1 MPDLMNRSNKR
12 SYMYRENTDFQKDTE
27 RNETKRILASPSSIL
42 QYSIRRLIEFVE
54 KKKRKEKEN
63 YQMKISLR
71 SNIRSI
77 RVFRSF
83 EYNQTF
89 SNIVYRG
96 ERGRE
101 KKKETAENRKEQL
114 DKVRRKVRGKGRDQE
129 PRSLGE

>member
-1 MPDLMNRSNKR
+1 MNRSNKR
-12 SYMYRENTDFQKDTE
+12 SYMYRENTDFQKDTGTE

-54 KKKRKEKEN
+54 KKKKRKEKEN

-77 RVFRSF
+77 RVFRSL

-89 SNIVYRG
+89 SNIEYRG

-101 KKKETAENRKEQL
+101 KKETAENRKEQL

>member
-1 MPDLMNRSNKR
+1 MNRSNKR

-27 RNETKRILASPSSIL
+27 RNETKRNEFLPL
-42 QYSIRRLIEFVE
+42 PLPFYNIRICRE
-54 KKKRKEKEN
+54 KKKGKEKEN

-89 SNIVYRG
+89 SNIEYRG

-101 KKKETAENRKEQL
+101 KKRNGGEQKGTA
-114 DKVRRKVRGKGRDQE
+114 
-129 PRSLGE
+129 

>member
-1 MPDLMNRSNKR
+1 MNRSNKR

-54 KKKRKEKEN
+54 KKKKGKEKEN

-89 SNIVYRG
+89 SNIEYRG

-101 KKKETAENRKEQL
+101 KKETAENRKEQL

>member
-1 MPDLMNRSNKR
+1 
-12 SYMYRENTDFQKDTE
+12 MYRENTDFQKDTE

-89 SNIVYRG
+89 SNIEYRG

-101 KKKETAENRKEQL
+101 KKRNGGEQKGTA
-114 DKVRRKVRGKGRDQE
+114 
-129 PRSLGE
+129 